1 MRKIIRNLGWWF
13 FCKIGD
19 PIFSPSQ
26 VGIGRDAVC
35 LWCGKQH
42 GKLTN
47 ESAWSFML
55 WSAAQALAQPNKV
68 CNGCFA
74 ARWRE
79 KLSRFGLRR

>member
-1 MRKIIRNLGWWF
+1 MFIKFLQKLGWLF

-26 VGIGRDAVC
+26 AAIGDAVC

-47 ESAWSFML
+47 ESA
-55 WSAAQALAQPNKV
+55 
-68 CNGCFA
+68 
-74 ARWRE
+74 
-79 KLSRFGLRR
+79 

>member
-1 MRKIIRNLGWWF
+1 MWKILRNIGWWF

-26 VGIGRDAVC
+26 AMLGDVVC

-47 ESAWSFML
+47 ESAWGFML
-55 WSAAQALAQPNKV
+55 RGLEKTCRPSDIARLWDWEEEGTDTVTPASADD
-68 CNGCFA
+68 
-74 ARWRE
+74 
-79 KLSRFGLRR
+79 